1 MKNLSRL
8 RARSS
13 VWFAFV
19 FVLAVLLCPRTI
31 FAHDTWLVP
40 GNFRPAPG
48 ETVRVRL
55 VTSEAFPEGE
65 SAVAPARIAQFFVR
79 TAAGTQSVSGYRVE
93 GVDLVAEVV
102 ARFSGQAVVVAE
114 TKPYA
119 FVLEPAVFNQ
129 YLREEELEAVL
140 AARARRGETDA
151 PGRERYRKIAKAVLC
166 APVREANRAGQ
177 TQALSTLPQ
186 GLWLEIVPFTDLCE
200 VQVGDTVTFQ
210 VLFEGKPLAGVRL
223 AAGYAG
229 VTGHGYPVWLRTD
242 AEGKAAVRFD
252 RPGAWFVRTL
262 HMVEARGQQESD
274 WESAFSTFTFS
285 VPPGETGGQR
295 SAAGPDAAAAVREL
309 LEMQAEAWNRGDL
322 EGFLAGY
329 WNSPHLTF
337 AGAGGVTRGWAA
349 VSERYRRN
357 YSGRAAM
364 GRLTFSDLEI
374 SVLGPAAVVVLGRW
388 QLDRAE
394 DRPAGVFTLIVRKF
408 PEGWRIVHD
417 HTSAFPANQQQ

>member
-1 MKNLSRL
+1 MKDLFRL
-8 RARSS
+8 RAGRA

-19 FVLAVLLCPRTI
+19 FVLAGLLWPPTI

-79 TAAGTQSVSGYRVE
+79 TTGGTQSVSGYRVE
-93 GVDLVAEVV
+93 SVDLVAEVV
-102 ARFSGQAVVVAE
+102 ARFSGQAVLVAE

-129 YLREEELEAVL
+129 YLQEEELEAIL
-140 AARARRGETDA
+140 AARARRGQTDA

-166 APVREANRAGQ
+166 APVSGANRAGQ
-177 TQALSTLPQ
+177 TQALSMMPQ

-200 VQVGDTVTFQ
+200 VKVGDTVTFQ

-274 WESAFSTFTFS
+274 WESAFSTFTFE
-285 VPPGETGGQR
+285 VLPKAPGGDR
-295 SAAGPDAAAAVREL
+295 SAAAAVREL

-329 WNSPHLTF
+329 WNSPNLTF

-349 VSERYRRN
+349 VRERYRRN
-357 YSGRAAM
+357 YPGRGAM

-374 SVLGPAAVVVLGRW
+374 TELGPAAVFVLGRW
-388 QLDRAE
+388 QLERAE
-394 DRPAGVFTLIVRKF
+394 DRPAGVFTLIVQKF